1 MSDATSKSAKKRDFA
16 INALQRGEIFQN
28 TRDVFAIDREDE
40 KLLRRRMKECVAL
53 TQTKSM
59 PRNVFITTESVK
71 ENVHSGIVQA
81 SVTADDLFARPAS

>member
-1 MSDATSKSAKKRDFA
+1 MGQVPEVATDTKGFRWRNPQKKRDFA

-28 TRDVFAIDREDE
+28 MRDVFAIDREDE

-59 PRNVFITTESVK
+59 PRIVFIETPQG
-71 ENVHSGIVQA
+71 NI
-81 SVTADDLFARPAS
+81 